1 MRVSRFSSDLGA
13 NTNVIGF
20 LHPIIHLGFG
30 IEFQQPAII
39 AEALAQGAV
48 HDSWTRD
55 FLFEAERRQQPAT
68 SPDQKPLAE
77 LLDAIRADEK
87 LLNAPHWD
95 DPNKIRDGILKRA
108 PDEMM
113 KYTSQWTVTE
123 DNLTEKSAE
132 MTNIAI
138 YYAAAAQHP
147 PKQVSFDAISCGH
160 Y

>member
-1 MRVSRFSSDLGA
+1 ML
-13 NTNVIGF
+13 NITGF

-39 AEALAQGAV
+39 AEALAQGAI
-48 HDSWTRD
+48 HDTWTRD
-55 FLFEAERRQQPAT
+55 FVLEAERRQQPAT
-68 SPDQKPLAE
+68 SPDQKSLAE
-77 LLDAIRADEK
+77 LLEAIRDDEK

-95 DPNKIRDGILKRA
+95 DANKIRDGILKRA

-138 YYAAAAQHP
+138 YFTSAAQHP
-147 PKQVSFDAISCGH
+147 PKQVGFLKASNGKC
-160 Y
+160 